1 MPLQLFG
8 DFGLSAGFD
17 QPADPYQNSQLCI
30 NYYPEISPS
39 QTAKEPV
46 ALLGSPGLIGLVS
59 SIVSNPE
66 IHKVDWQGNQLQYS
80 TPRTN
85 YCVYSQALTS
95 PNWHMGIGTATTTGG
110 QTDPS
115 GGTTASSIACTVT
128 GAFVNTAIS
137 VTTSPST
144 NVTDSIWMKGAAGGE
159 NVDFGD
165 NYNAGGIVPYTLTTS
180 WQRYTYTG
188 ASPSGNHGIQ
198 ININAGSTIYVA
210 FCQVEIG
217 STVTPYIPT
226 TSGPVT
232 VTDYSYNVGGTQIV
246 FATAPILGSII
257 TGVYENGGYIFSIG
271 TGDGTTTDF
280 DVPTSNTIE
289 LAVPQNIYSNGS
301 PYHAFSIT
309 PSDTAMLAACTLKIY
324 AGGTGAISVILN
336 RDDIDHP
343 FTFQAVAHTF
353 YDIAASQVLATGTT
367 ATGIIGLN

>member
-1 MPLQLFG
+1 MPIPSF
-8 DFGLSAGFD
+8 SV
-17 QPADPYQNSQLCI
+17 YQD
-30 NYYPEISPS
+30 
-39 QTAKEPV
+39 T
-46 ALLGSPGLIGLVS
+46 
-59 SIVSNPE
+59 
-66 IHKVDWQGNQLQYS
+66 WQGNQLQYS

-85 YCVYSQALTS
+85 NITDTDLSTWGVGGAGAPT
-95 PNWHMGIGTATTTGG
+95 ITTG
-110 QTDPS
+110 QSDPS
-115 GGTTASSIACTVT
+115 GGTGAAKIVFGSTSAGYFYQYITANNPQSY
-128 GAFVNTAIS
+128 G
-137 VTTSPST
+137 
-144 NVTDSIWMKGAAGGE
+144 IWLKGAVGGE
-159 NVDFGD
+159 VVAWGG
-165 NYNAGGIVPYTLTTS
+165 NYGGANAVTLTTAWAYYQANNKTTLDPACQIYS
-180 WQRYTYTG
+180 NTTITIYAFAPMAQPTTAVTG
-188 ASPSGNHGIQ
+188 DFIPT
-198 ININAGSTIYVA
+198 AGS
-210 FCQVEIG
+210 
-217 STVTPYIPT
+217 
-226 TSGPVT
+226 PVT

-257 TGVYENGGYIFSIG
+257 TGVYENGGHIFSIG

>member
-1 MPLQLFG
+1 MPIPSF
-8 DFGLSAGFD
+8 SV
-17 QPADPYQNSQLCI
+17 YQD
-30 NYYPEISPS
+30 
-39 QTAKEPV
+39 T
-46 ALLGSPGLIGLVS
+46 
-59 SIVSNPE
+59 
-66 IHKVDWQGNQLQYS
+66 WQGNQLQYS

-85 YCVYSQALTS
+85 YTHYSQQIGGTNWFVEVGAFTITLNALAGPDGS
-95 PNWHMGIGTATTTGG
+95 ITATEI
-110 QTDPS
+110 QV
-115 GGTTASSIACTVT
+115 TTAGSIDQVGSVVT
-128 GAFVNTAIS
+128 
-137 VTTSPST
+137 TTSP
-144 NVTDSIWMKGAAGGE
+144 VTIYFWMKGAVGGE
-159 NVDFGD
+159 SVSVAD
-165 NYNAGGIVPYTLTTS
+165 NYGPTINNYTLTTS
-180 WQRYTYTG
+180 WAKYSFTG
-188 ASPSGNHGIQ
+188 TTVSGNHGAQ
-198 ININAGSTIYVA
+198 FNGNVAGQTFYVD
-210 FCQVEIG
+210 FCQLEIG
-217 STVTPYIPT
+217 STPTSYIPT
-226 TSGPVT
+226 TSAPVT

-257 TGVYENGGYIFSIG
+257 TGVYENGGHIFSIG